1 MNRLDFLWMDF
12 ILHLTRLSYRL
23 MFFIMF
29 RKKAQCKHFCL
40 TCQYFDECME
50 DVKSQY
56 AAERLK
62 DNTKNSGQ

>member
-1 MNRLDFLWMDF
+1 M
-12 ILHLTRLSYRL
+12 Y
-23 MFFIMF
+23 FIMF
-29 RKKAQCKHFCL
+29 RKKADCRHFCL

-56 AAERLK
+56 AVERLK